1 MRAMPASGAAC
12 RIQSVRDAPHDRSRR
27 DLPRGFTSVLML
39 FDTKIAIVV
48 RDDLASWQKLN
59 VACFL
64 SGGLV
69 GSCPELAGER
79 YVDAS
84 GQVYGRLIRQP
95 VVVFSASAEELQ
107 KVLRRA
113 LERGLTPSLYTKEL
127 FATGHDAANRA
138 AVASVST
145 EALDLVGLGLHG
157 ERKEVD
163 KVTKG
168 LALHS

>member
-1 MRAMPASGAAC
+1 MR
-12 RIQSVRDAPHDRSRR
+12 
-27 DLPRGFTSVLML
+27 

-69 GSCPELAGER
+69 GSHPQLAGEP

-95 VVVFSASAEELQ
+95 VLVFSASAEELQ
-107 KVLRRA
+107 KTLRRA

-145 EALDLVGLGLHG
+145 EALDVVGLGLHG
-157 ERKEVD
+157 DRKEVD
-163 KVTKG
+163 KATKG
-168 LALHS
+168 LPLHP